1 MNKKSG
7 SNTAIAF
14 IAIVLGFFMAL
25 LDTTIVNIT
34 LPRMTEYFNTTVQN
48 ISWVVNGYNI
58 AFAVLIITASRLAD
72 QFGRKKIFIIG
83 IITFTASSLL
93 SGLSQSPEMLIFFRV
108 IQGLSAALVVPVT
121 IPLALNIFPPKK
133 HGMVMGLWG
142 AFAGLA
148 AASGPSLGGI
158 ITQFSSW
165 RFVFFINIP
174 IGIISVILT
183 IKYIK
188 ESYDSSADKR
198 IDFLGI
204 LTLSI
209 GVFSL
214 TLALIEAN
222 DKGWTSTF
230 IVSLLIVAV
239 IGFILFIVTELK
251 VKSPM
256 LPLSLFRIA
265 PFTCGAIALFLLG
278 LGMMAGA
285 FFLAFFLTQVKG
297 LSELSAGLIISTMA
311 LASIVS
317 SSISGPLTQKLGG
330 KWFSTIG
337 LALLSISSYLY
348 STLTQYSTNLDIILR
363 LIVAGLGMGL
373 AMSSIM
379 GSMIRNVPKDKIG
392 MTSGVNNMTRT
403 LGTVL
408 GVAVLLTLF
417 NASMTFEMTKAKTD
431 AINIVKADTVFNAEA
446 KAAMINSFNSSKATS
461 TNSNKPNVDDILKQ
475 IDTKEKETLKA
486 APPAMQN
493 KIQQGFE
500 AQKKETKVLFSA
512 VETKFTDHT
521 VVAFSTTFKYGFF
534 ILIPGIFFA
543 YFSDRKQ
550 EQNLVGE
557 TRESSAV

>member
-204 LTLSI
+204 LTLSV

-543 YFSDRKQ
+543 YFSDRKK
-550 EQNLVGE
+550 EKNLVGE
-557 TRESSAV
+557 PRESSAV

>member
-1 MNKKSG
+1 MNKKNNA
-7 SNTAIAF
+7 NTTIAF

-34 LPRMTEYFNTTVQN
+34 LPNMTEYFNTTVEN

-72 QFGRKKIFIIG
+72 QFGRKKIFIMG
-83 IITFTASSLL
+83 IIAFTLSSLL
-93 SGLSQSPEMLIFFRV
+93 SGLSKSPEMLIFFRV

-133 HGMVMGLWG
+133 HGMVMGMWG

-158 ITQFSSW
+158 ITQFLSW
-165 RFVFFINIP
+165 RFIFFINIP
-174 IGIISVILT
+174 IGIISVLLT
-183 IKYIK
+183 IKYIG
-188 ESYDSSADKR
+188 ESYDSSADRR
-198 IDFLGI
+198 IDLLGI
-204 LTLSI
+204 LAISI
-209 GVFSL
+209 AVFSL

-230 IVSLLIVAV
+230 IISLLI
-239 IGFILFIVTELK
+239 ISLISFILFIIAELK

-297 LSELSAGLIISTMA
+297 LSELSSGLIISTMA
-311 LASIVS
+311 LASILS

-330 KWFSTIG
+330 RIFGTVG
-337 LALLSISSYLY
+337 LALLALSSYLY

-363 LIVAGLGMGL
+363 LVVAGLGMGL

-379 GSMIRNVPKDKIG
+379 GSMIRNVPKDKVG

-417 NASMTFEMTKAKTD
+417 NSSMTSEMSKAKDD
-431 AINIVKADTVFNAEA
+431 AINIIKADTIFNNEA
-446 KAAMINSFNSSKATS
+446 KTAMIGSLNSSKTTS
-461 TNSNKPNVDDILKQ
+461 TNSNKPNIDDI
-475 IDTKEKETLKA
+475 IKEINFKENETLKTV
-486 APPAMQN
+486 PQAMQD
-493 KIQQGFE
+493 KVKQGFE
-500 AQKKETKVLFSA
+500 IQKKETKIIFTHI
-512 VETKFTDHT
+512 ETKFTDHT
-521 VVAFSTTFKYGFF
+521 VAAFSSTFKYGFF

-543 YFSDRKQ
+543 FFSDKKVDK
-550 EQNLVGE
+550 NLAYKEKEASLG
-557 TRESSAV
+557 

>member
-204 LTLSI
+204 LTLSV